1 LGVGG
6 AHVLLVT
13 GTYQQGDRSADRGGP
28 LDPHDDPHDGPHDG
42 PHDDPPSFSRN
53 GEKHGPGYPAGPA
66 GSVARPTAAAVQMG
80 YAEMSDS
87 EGEYD

>member
-1 LGVGG
+1 
-6 AHVLLVT
+6 VLLVT
-13 GTYQQGDRSADRGGP
+13 GTYQQGDRSADRGTYCHDDPYDG
-28 LDPHDDPHDGPHDG
+28 PHDDPHDES
-42 PHDDPPSFSRN
+42 PSFSRN
-53 GEKHGPGYPAGPA
+53 GEKHGPAYPAGPA